1 MTLRLHPRGG
11 RGRVSPC
18 WCGRTTLYPLEGR
31 VMRNIQRGTAWLWLI
46 ISVGA
51 LVRLYRLD
59 AQSLWLDEGWQYF
72 IASANSLSGVYA
84 RVLWPY
90 PAHPPLSYL
99 INHLFLQVENSD
111 FFLRLP
117 STLFG
122 IGSLP
127 LCYLLARRCASP
139 LAAVCAV
146 VVLALSPFHVWY
158 SQEARMYAQLIF
170 FSLLSTVFL
179 LNAVERLHT
188 TWWVLYTLTVTAGLY
203 THIFMAL
210 GVIAQGLWTVL
221 YQRHQ
226 VRAYSLSVAVAGL
239 FFCVPLW

>member
-1 MTLRLHPRGG
+1 
-11 RGRVSPC
+11 
-18 WCGRTTLYPLEGR
+18 
-31 VMRNIQRGTAWLWLI
+31 MRHIQRDTVWLWLI

-84 RVLWPY
+84 RVLQPY

-99 INHLFLQVENSD
+99 ISHLFLQVENSD

-117 STLFG
+117 SVLFG

-146 VVLALSPFHVWY
+146 VVLALSGASFC
-158 SQEARMYAQLIF
+158 SAS
-170 FSLLSTVFL
+170 SLATRAPSTASASASMRAGISSHPISSKKSGILNPTPWGLSPRVSK
-179 LNAVERLHT
+179 NQ
-188 TWWVLYTLTVTAGLY
+188 TA
-203 THIFMAL
+203 FASPCF
-210 GVIAQGLWTVL
+210 
-221 YQRHQ
+221 R
-226 VRAYSLSVAVAGL
+226 
-239 FFCVPLW
+239 